1 MTKISRG
8 SAFLLCAILGIA
20 LLIGA
25 VCSFAL
31 SPLSRSP
38 TSATT
43 ESADSSIGN
52 LYNTNGT
59 LNASNVAAFLVKL
72 QYNSIT
78 TSTTLTSPQI
88 ADRAGVST
96 NSFIFQMGY
105 YVSPTGVM
113 DTSKPLTWQATY
125 LRNGYLTIWL
135 NRGYTK
141 EYFANGTATESNG
154 WKTSS
159 TSYSSSCNDYS
170 HSLLR
175 EVTKNIGNALINKFN
190 NMNMIVVSPQEAGAT
205 WQATQAN
212 AYYSGTKYSTTNG
225 LQSNP
230 NSGSGK
236 ANVNPQGWDW
246 DSTTYNDKFWNPSHV
261 EIYNQPSNSAA
272 SRSNGLWG
280 LSFTDINASNSLY
293 DGQTASDG
301 ACWLRSGASINGREV
316 IPVYNSN
323 SGDTTNDYV
332 LTTSNVGVRPACH
345 ISLSALDNLVGY
357 YGITAS
363 VSNGGADKAT
373 VDKTSD
379 GYYTGYQATFVFTSL
394 NSNYITGLTI
404 NNANITISASST
416 ASGNFTQTT
425 GCQYKAYRNAGNQVT
440 VIVTNVTQDTTIT
453 AINSTITPSVSSG
466 SGTTATVAA
475 TSASGGPQYTYTF
488 TSYENYYINRIT
500 INGTQITISD
510 TTNTNFNTAGNTS
523 YYCYRNQNQVILV
536 VKDIIQNTN
545 IIGYYNTLFT
555 ITSANPT
562 LVLQDTTTY
571 TRANYFDTAVDIVA
585 TFEQNE
591 NIQFTID
598 GVTIRLQGKN
608 STGEAILPSG
618 KFNYSH
624 NVHNNYVVIRLTNLP
639 NPRHDV
645 TLDHYVGDME
655 IVNITSSGGSGGLS
669 RTYIEDSGLIRVVF
683 SPTADNEWVYSL
695 RFDNVEVM
703 LTYYKAELYGVGGF
717 STIRYIAKDSTNTVT
732 LEIDGIYEST
742 NITFNLT
749 TSKPN
754 YQVPPTNSGGG
765 SFGVAGTVVAAG
777 IGGEARIVGN
787 DIANGTADDTVTFVA
802 LAYTGYR
809 FVGWVDAS
817 NETEVISTSSTAV
830 LSRDEVNGKV
840 IKALFEEIPTNSSSN
855 GSLNGSHDF
864 V

>member
-1 MTKISRG
+1 MTKITRG
-8 SAFLLCAILGIA
+8 STFLLCAILGIA

-38 TSATT
+38 ASATT

-59 LNASNVAAFLVKL
+59 LNESNVRAFLTKL
-72 QYNSIT
+72 QYGGIT

-105 YVSPTGVM
+105 YTPRNGSM
-113 DTSKPLTWQATY
+113 KSIPLTWQATY
-125 LRNGYLTIWL
+125 LRNGYLTVWL
-135 NRGYTK
+135 DKAYTVD
-141 EYFANGTATESNG
+141 YFNNGASDSSG
-154 WKTSS
+154 WGND
-159 TSYSSSCNDYS
+159 TSYSNNSNYS
-170 HSLLR
+170 KSTLR
-175 EVTKNIGNALINKFN
+175 DITKNIFTELNKHLANFSN
-190 NMNMIVVSPQEAGAT
+190 IVRSPSEANAT
-205 WQATQAN
+205 WQATQIDTY
-212 AYYSGTKYSTTNG
+212 AYNSSYYDHHNG
-225 LQSNP
+225 LQSYN
-230 NSGSGK
+230 GSYT
-236 ANVNPQGWDW
+236 GWAKNLW
-246 DSTTYNDKFWNPSHV
+246 DSSNPPYNDKFWIPSSV
-261 EIYNQPSNSAA
+261 EVCNQSSSYATN
-272 SRSNGLWG
+272 NGLWG
-280 LSFTDINASNSLY
+280 VNSTDRNYNTTAY
-293 DGQTASDG
+293 DGKSSTY
-301 ACWLRSGASINGREV
+301 CWLRSGNNYEPNRAVMLAGNNNTPSFN
-316 IPVYNSN
+316 PVTYL
-323 SGDTTNDYV
+323 Y
-332 LTTSNVGVRPACH
+332 GVRPACH
-345 ISLSALDNLVGY
+345 ISLSELARLCGWYN
-357 YGITAS
+357 ITVN

-379 GYYTGYQATFVFTSL
+379 GYYTGYQPTFTFTSL
-394 NSNYITGLTI
+394 NSNYITDLEI
-404 NNANITISASST
+404 NDTPVTISASST
-416 ASGNFTQTT
+416 APSSFASTT

-732 LEIDGIYEST
+732 LEIEGIYEST
-742 NITFNLT
+742 NIVFNLT

-855 GSLNGSHDF
+855 SSLNGSHDF

>member
-8 SAFLLCAILGIA
+8 STFLLCAILGIA

-25 VCSFAL
+25 VCSFTLNFNGSISAAEVQGT
-31 SPLSRSP
+31 SVTVSRSARNDS
-38 TSATT
+38 TAMISCTFYIYYN
-43 ESADSSIGN
+43 ESSIIS
-52 LYNTNGT
+52 
-59 LNASNVAAFLVKL
+59 NATIAGVSTYQAGASYPDSAGFSWYSRRIVISLALGYVWLSDCQITGKFAWCPEDQYTTAVAAREAAYSAAKSKNVTFT
-72 QYNSIT
+72 YSSENNFSGDSSIT
-78 TSTTLTSPQI
+78 TSKGG
-88 ADRAGVST
+88 D
-96 NSFIFQMGY
+96 N
-105 YVSPTGVM
+105 
-113 DTSKPLTWQATY
+113 
-125 LRNGYLTIWL
+125 
-135 NRGYTK
+135 
-141 EYFANGTATESNG
+141 
-154 WKTSS
+154 
-159 TSYSSSCNDYS
+159 
-170 HSLLR
+170 
-175 EVTKNIGNALINKFN
+175 
-190 NMNMIVVSPQEAGAT
+190 
-205 WQATQAN
+205 
-212 AYYSGTKYSTTNG
+212 
-225 LQSNP
+225 
-230 NSGSGK
+230 
-236 ANVNPQGWDW
+236 
-246 DSTTYNDKFWNPSHV
+246 
-261 EIYNQPSNSAA
+261 
-272 SRSNGLWG
+272 
-280 LSFTDINASNSLY
+280 
-293 DGQTASDG
+293 
-301 ACWLRSGASINGREV
+301 
-316 IPVYNSN
+316 YNSN
-323 SGDTTNDYV
+323 TTTYIAAVIILNSITSGYQQIGYDI
-332 LTTSNVGVRPACH
+332 TS
-345 ISLSALDNLVGY
+345 S
-357 YGITAS
+357 IT
-363 VSNGGADKAT
+363 NGGADKAT
-373 VDKTSD
+373 VDKSSD
-379 GYYTGYQATFVFTSL
+379 IYNIAQNTQNTFTYTSL

-404 NNANITISASST
+404 NNANVTISASST
-416 ASGNFTQTT
+416 APGNFTQTT

-440 VIVTNVTQDTTIT
+440 VIVTNLTQNTTII
-453 AINSTITPSVSSG
+453 AINSTISPSVSGG

-545 IIGYYNTLFT
+545 IIGYYDTLFT
-555 ITSANPT
+555 VTSANPT

-608 STGEAILPSG
+608 STGEVILPSG

-624 NVHNNYVVIRLTNLP
+624 NVHDNYVVIRLTNLP

-732 LEIDGIYEST
+732 LEIEGIYEST
-742 NITFNLT
+742 NIVFNLT